1 MFELFDDRRCENT
14 IDKYLKYFFIRIT
27 FPYSPLFSL
36 KEEAKGGGG
45 KWTQQRCIK
54 DKYPEIT
61 YFFIII

>member
-36 KEEAKGGGG
+36 KEEAKGGGVSG
-45 KWTQQRCIK
+45 HNR
-54 DKYPEIT
+54 DV
-61 YFFIII
+61 